1 MRITLVLLALLAAA
15 NGRDWTTV
23 GGNNGHNGWASLCHG
38 PAGRQVL
45 WEAQTLPSNLGMQVY
60 TWGDYVVTTRYS
72 FSPMSATLVCHD
84 LWTGDTVWT
93 RLYRPG
99 GKFIPMGASHGR
111 LYSRNF
117 RETGRDTIFCTD
129 IATGELL
136 WQSRW
141 TAPLGIVWCAVFA
154 ENGDP
159 ITPCA
164 ERGIARFNHLTGD
177 TVWTNPRP
185 VPNTGAEWIGMTDT
199 IVFAWEGQGINRPK
213 YLIAISANTG
223 RTLFR
228 TPELPGDG
236 DQELPFVIGE
246 DRRVYG
252 QRDGG
257 LFYCWQLT
265 DSGFVELWTAPGYG
279 GSVWQNYGIFG
290 PDRSLYLPR
299 GNRILRLDSHT
310 GEVRDSSPPLAAA
323 DITPRITVDAN
334 GYVYAMVSTSTGAGG
349 VWALTPGLDTL
360 WHDPISYGYYS
371 GPALVGGNVMVVA
384 GPGTLLRAYQGPVG
398 VAEAPA
404 HSPTPRLSASPNPF
418 RASVCLSCDRTTASS
433 VSILDVTGRVV
444 RTLRPRPG
452 SHGPAVWDGR
462 DDAGQRVA
470 PGTYICR
477 AATPDG
483 PASVRVVLSE

>member
-1 MRITLVLLALLAAA
+1 MRIPLLTFTLLTAALGQ
-15 NGRDWTTV
+15 NWTTV
-23 GGNNGHNGWASLCHG
+23 GGNNEHNGRADQRYG
-38 PAGRQVL
+38 PTNRQLL
-45 WEAQTLPSNLGMQVY
+45 WEAQTLSSNLGMQVFI
-60 TWGDYVVTTRYS
+60 WDDYVVTTRYS

-93 RLYRPG
+93 RLYRPS
-99 GKFIPMGASHGR
+99 GKFIPMGVSHGR

-117 RETGRDTIFCTD
+117 RETGHDTIFCSD

-164 ERGIARFNHLTGD
+164 ERGIARLNHLTGD

-185 VPNTGAEWIGMTDT
+185 IPNTGAEWIGMTDT
-199 IVFAWEGQGINRPK
+199 IVFAWEGLGINRPK

-236 DQELPFVIGE
+236 DQELPFVVGPG
-246 DRRVYG
+246 RRVYG

-265 DSGFVELWTAPGYG
+265 DTGFAVLWTAPGYG
-279 GSVWQNYGIFG
+279 GSTWQNYGIG
-290 PDRSLYLPR
+290 PDTNLYLPR
-299 GNRILRLDSHT
+299 GNRLLRLDGRT
-310 GEVRDSSPPLAAA
+310 GALLDSSPPLAAA
-323 DITPRITVDAN
+323 DITPRITVDEN
-334 GYVYAMVSTSTGAGG
+334 GCVFAMVSTSSGAGG
-349 VWALTPGLDTL
+349 VWALTPDLDTL
-360 WHDPISYGYYS
+360 WYDPISYGYYS
-371 GPALVGGNVMVVA
+371 GPALVRSNVMVVA

-398 VAEAPA
+398 ITGQPDRRL
-404 HSPTPRLSASPNPF
+404 TPRLSAWPNPF
-418 RASVCLSCDRTTASS
+418 RTSVYLISDQTTTAPL
-433 VSILDVTGRVV
+433 SIVDVTGRLV
-444 RTLRPRPG
+444 RTIRPCSG
-452 SHGPAVWDGR
+452 STGRVVWDGC
-462 DDAGQRVA
+462 DDNGQRVT
-470 PGTYICR
+470 PGTYVCR
-477 AATPDG
+477 TTAPDG
-483 PASVRVVLSE
+483 PVSVRVILTK